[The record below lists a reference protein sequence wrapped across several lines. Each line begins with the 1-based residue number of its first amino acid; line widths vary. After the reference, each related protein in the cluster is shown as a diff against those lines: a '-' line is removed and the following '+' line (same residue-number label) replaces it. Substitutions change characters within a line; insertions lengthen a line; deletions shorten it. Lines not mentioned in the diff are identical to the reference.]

1 MNFDEKLAAALG
13 EFFEEHTCELMSVE
27 KKHRFSLSY
36 RLWERKVLWDIKKK
50 RTGHWSLRKVKITFA
65 AAAVCASMFIGV
77 TAYAVISIGR
87 FGFVDKVEYSQLFI
101 EKLHSDK
108 TSIEEYYGL
117 PEDSGWVLDEYEI
130 YDTTTMLCYSNGEK
144 YATFS
149 QTIIVS
155 KKIGNV
161 NTEKADIE
169 PISVHEESDGFLMD
183 FGEKGCLVYWIY
195 DGYLF
200 SLFCNLDKTSS
211 VDLAHSMKILD
222 FEKII

>member
-1 MNFDEKLAAALG
+1 MGFDEKLAAALG

-117 PEDSGWVLDEYEI
+117 PEENGWKLDEYLIDELF
-130 YDTTTMLCYSNGEK
+130 TSLK
-144 YATFS
+144 YTCGDKTVWFS
-149 QTIIVS
+149 QDVIIGQHN
-155 KKIGNV
+155 GNY
-161 NTEKADIE
+161 NTEKAEIE
-169 PISVHEESDGFLMD
+169 PVSLYEENDGFIMD
-183 FGEKGCLVYWIY
+183 FGNDYCILVWTYN
-195 DGYLF
+195 GYL
-200 SLFCNLDKTSS
+200 LGVHANLNKT
-211 VDLAHSMKILD
+211 DTINLALSTKIVE
-222 FEKII
+222 F